1 MTDII
6 RDLETLRSRV
16 RAWKH
21 AGETV
26 AVVPTMGALH
36 FGHLSLVEAAKTG
49 ADRVIVT
56 IFVNPKQFN
65 NPDDLAKYP
74 RTEEAD
80 AWTHEVQVRAGVG
93 RSGADPAAAAMPTA
107 LWYGRPIRP
116 MPVSM

>member
-80 AWTHEVQVRAGVG
+80 AKLFGTFG
-93 RSGADPAAAAMPTA
+93 D
-107 LWYGRPIRP
+107 
-116 MPVSM
+116 